1 MSFIYKAFTVV
12 MLVTLI
18 SFIVAKP
25 VFARFMS
32 AGDFARRRNLWLWL
46 CATSFLSPSIWLFVL
61 LAAPAIFFAS
71 RKDPNPVAM
80 YLFIL
85 LAVPPVR
92 VAIPTFGLVGQVF
105 PMDYLRL
112 LSLAL
117 LLPLAVRLVRQP
129 RQEVS
134 GAVSVRSALSV
145 VDVLLLSFLGL
156 QVVLSFPYDS
166 ATNMIRRIL
175 LMLIDIVLPYF
186 VVSRACRGRA
196 MIAEAMAGL
205 VIGVAVL
212 APFCVFEFFKGWML
226 FAGIETQWAQGEPG
240 RLFFPLYRGPFLRAQ
255 TTAGHSIFMGYFMA
269 MAFGMWLYL
278 QGRID
283 ARGWRWLGLLA
294 LMAGLVTA
302 LARGPWVGAVAVLI
316 TYLVLGPD
324 ATRRAFKGIVL
335 MAVVCAVVIV
345 SPWRDQVID
354 YLPFVGTVDSQ
365 TVIARQE
372 LAAGSWLLIQQ
383 NPYFGSPSFLAY
395 MEQFR
400 TGEGIIDLVNTY
412 AVVALSFGLV
422 GMVLFVGVFLAS
434 IWRAFSVVR
443 RLSASDPDA
452 AQLGVALIACLVGTL
467 VVIATTSFLHAMP
480 YMVYAMAGLTFAYV
494 RSAADQPSRSPAAL
508 ASVLPVRRAYE

>member
-1 MSFIYKAFTVV
+1 MSFIYKALAVV

-18 SFIVAKP
+18 SFMVFKP
-25 VFARFMS
+25 AFARFMS
-32 AGDFARRRNLWLWL
+32 AEDFARRRNLWLWL
-46 CATSFLSPSIWLFVL
+46 CATSFLAPSIWLFVL

-71 RKDPNPVAM
+71 RRDPNPVAM

-92 VAIPTFGLVGQVF
+92 VAVPTFGLVGQVF

-112 LSLAL
+112 LSLTL
-117 LLPLAVRLVRQP
+117 LLPLAVRLVGQP
-129 RQEVS
+129 RLTVPGAAVS
-134 GAVSVRSALSV
+134 GKSMLTV

-156 QVVLSFPYDS
+156 QLVLSFPYDS
-166 ATNMIRRIL
+166 ATNIIRRGL
-175 LMLIDIVLPYF
+175 LMFIDVVLPYF

-196 MIAEAMAGL
+196 MIAEAMASL

-283 ARGWRWLGLLA
+283 ARGWRWLSLLA

-302 LARGPWVGAVAVLI
+302 LARGPWVGAAAALI
-316 TYLVLGPD
+316 TYLVLGPN

-335 MAVVCAVVIV
+335 TVVVGAAVIV

-354 YLPFVGTVDSQ
+354 YLPFIGTVDSQ

-372 LAAGSWLLIQQ
+372 LAVGSWLLIQQ
-383 NPYFGSPSFLAY
+383 NPFFGSPSFLAY
-395 MEQFR
+395 MEEFR

-412 AVVALSFGLV
+412 AVVALSWGLV

-434 IWRAFSVVR
+434 IWRVFAVVR
-443 RLSASDPDA
+443 RLSATDPDT
-452 AQLGVALIACLVGTL
+452 AQMGVALIACLIGTL
-467 VVIATTSFLHAMP
+467 VVIGTTSFLHAMP
-480 YMVYAMAGLTFAYV
+480 YMVFAMTGLTFAYV
-494 RSAADQPSRSPAAL
+494 RLAAEEPLGSHATLAAVPQ
-508 ASVLPVRRAYE
+508 AHRA